1 MLKLVI
7 FFFFFVVEDVEFK
20 WCNCVLGCEGYVIFY
35 SKVFDVFVFIDDV
48 FDFVVEVDFE

>member
-1 MLKLVI
+1 M
-7 FFFFFVVEDVEFK
+7 EDVEFK